1 MYDRAD
7 DVTEGKIVSVF
18 VGLFKYLPILH
29 HSLPNSVLVRNA
41 PPTFVYVDWRAL
53 AVAPERHSRRDTFLP
68 RLKDETR
75 VESKMARRIIIESN
89 TRIWML
95 PTTGWATASTNA
107 RDGFNTWSRI
117 CLWIAYLKSCWF
129 DWTRDRSSTNFSR
142 RDLLR
147 DAIVPSSF
155 AWTNRGKKSTI
166 EISRKY
172 LGRPAPGKI
181 SPGRSMIWI
190 ISREFDRP
198 TFSPSVEQ
206 RKYFEY
212 R

>member
-29 HSLPNSVLVRNA
+29 HSLPQLRSGTKRTANLCLRWLKSVGCCSGETLATRYV
-41 PPTFVYVDWRAL
+41 PPTF
-53 AVAPERHSRRDTFLP
+53 ERRDTS
-68 RLKDETR
+68 RVKDG
-75 VESKMARRIIIESN
+75 SSYNNRIQYSN
-89 TRIWML
+89 LDATNHGL
-95 PTTGWATASTNA
+95 STASTNA

>member
-1 MYDRAD
+1 
-7 DVTEGKIVSVF
+7 
-18 VGLFKYLPILH
+18 
-29 HSLPNSVLVRNA
+29 
-41 PPTFVYVDWRAL
+41 
-53 AVAPERHSRRDTFLP
+53 
-68 RLKDETR
+68 
-75 VESKMARRIIIESN
+75 MARRIIIESN

-198 TFSPSVEQ
+198 TFSPSFRATEIL
-206 RKYFEY
+206 RISLKPYFPFEMKISATINSCY
-212 R
+212 NFVSESKTFARCYNSFVSIITLVLRT